1 MSKPEFFVGIDVAQ
15 LHLDVAIAGEDAG
28 WRVSYDAAG
37 LTELCVRLAAAAPA
51 QIVLE
56 ATGGLETEVTVALSA
71 AGHAVVVANPR
82 QVRDFAR
89 ATGQL
94 AKTDALDAQVLAR
107 FAAVMQPPLR
117 PLPDRETRD
126 LRDLVATRRHLV
138 ATIAQQRTWRHR
150 AGTQGQHLAR
160 RHLTWLQAELAQVD
174 RQLQVQRQAH
184 PAWQQQDA
192 LLQSVPGVGP
202 VLTSVLLAELPELGQ
217 LNRRQIAAL
226 VGVAPLNRDSGQF
239 RGRRTGDPR
248 SGWGRPCTGAHCPVH
263 GYLDRHPVQPC
274 DPQVLPAPVRS
285 RQTQKSRPHRGHAK
299 TAYYSQCH
307 DQGPETLDRR
317 PFALAGDLTSNTVA
331 LGEGV
336 RQPWPSTSGIRG
348 RTPSWRSSRTS
359 CNCMRVW
366 WTPLPMSRPKTS
378 PVAPTTMPIPWAG
391 TMAASKRAAAGPSGP
406 LRICQMR
413 ILTRCRPTAE
423 AW

>member
-15 LHLDVAIAGEDAG
+15 QHLDVAIAGEDAV

-51 QIVLE
+51 QIVME

-94 AKTDALDAQVLAR
+94 AKTDTLDAQNLAR
-107 FAAVMQPPLR
+107 FAAVIQPPLR
-117 PLPDRETRD
+117 PLPDQETRN

-150 AGTQGQHLAR
+150 AGTQGQHLAQ

-174 RQLQVQRQAH
+174 RQLQIQRQAH
-184 PAWQQQDA
+184 PAWRQQDA

-217 LNRRQIAAL
+217 LHRRQIAAL

-239 RGRRTGDPR
+239 RGQRTVWGGRAHVRTALYMATLTATRYNPVIRRF
-248 SGWGRPCTGAHCPVH
+248 
-263 GYLDRHPVQPC
+263 YRHLCAVGKP
-274 DPQVLPAPVRS
+274 
-285 RQTQKSRPHRGHAK
+285 KK
-299 TAYYSQCH
+299 
-307 DQGPETLDRR
+307 
-317 PFALAGDLTSNTVA
+317 VA
-331 LGEGV
+331 LIAAM
-336 RQPWPSTSGIRG
+336 RKLLTILNAMIKAQKPWIEDHSPSLET
-348 RTPSWRSSRTS
+348 
-359 CNCMRVW
+359 
-366 WTPLPMSRPKTS
+366 
-378 PVAPTTMPIPWAG
+378 
-391 TMAASKRAAAGPSGP
+391 
-406 LRICQMR
+406 
-413 ILTRCRPTAE
+413 
-423 AW
+423 

>member
-15 LHLDVAIAGEDAG
+15 QHLDVAIAGEDAV

-37 LTELCVRLAAAAPA
+37 LTELRVRLAAAAPA

-94 AKTDALDAQVLAR
+94 AKTDALDAQILAR
-107 FAAVMQPPLR
+107 CAAVIQPPLR
-117 PLPDRETRD
+117 PLPDQETRK

-138 ATIAQQRTWRHR
+138 ATIAQPRTWRHR
-150 AGTQGQHLAR
+150 AGTQGQKLAQ

-202 VLTSVLLAELPELGQ
+202 VLTSVLLAELPELGK

-226 VGVAPLNRDSGQF
+226 VGVAPLHRDSGQC
-239 RGRRTGDPR
+239 RGQRTGDPR
-248 SGWGRPCTGAHCPVH
+248 SGWGEAAPRCAQPCT
-263 GYLDRHPVQPC
+263 
-274 DPQVLPAPVRS
+274 
-285 RQTQKSRPHRGHAK
+285 
-299 TAYYSQCH
+299 
-307 DQGPETLDRR
+307 
-317 PFALAGDLTSNTVA
+317 
-331 LGEGV
+331 
-336 RQPWPSTSGIRG
+336 WP
-348 RTPSWRSSRTS
+348 P
-359 CNCMRVW
+359 
-366 WTPLPMSRPKTS
+366 
-378 PVAPTTMPIPWAG
+378 
-391 TMAASKRAAAGPSGP
+391 
-406 LRICQMR
+406 
-413 ILTRCRPTAE
+413 
-423 AW
+423 